1 MRTALRIVCSF
12 LVLFLSGEMAHA
24 QTKPMVIRLT
34 ALSPIGH
41 PVHQGLVRFA
51 ELVAERTKKQVEI
64 QLFPASQLGDQPTQM
79 NMVKIGSV
87 EMGLIGS
94 GILGMVVPEY
104 NVDAVMYIYRDRDH
118 LQKVWRGPIAR
129 ELADK
134 FLATQGVRTLNSIWE
149 VGLRHVL
156 AKKPVRRVEDLNGLK
171 IRSPESA
178 LFFEGLKALGARPT
192 TIAFAEVYTALQLG
206 TVDAME
212 CPLDWIYTSRFHEVA
227 KYLTLTGHMN
237 NIHSLLVNEKF
248 WQTLSPDIQKVLV
261 EAGLE
266 AGEYANLQIKNS
278 EADYQKKMEQAG
290 VTFFSVDT
298 GPFQRKAEEALPKV
312 AHIWGG
318 DMKLAERVRNT
329 R

>member
-1 MRTALRIVCSF
+1 MRTALGIVCSF

-94 GILGMVVPEY
+94 GILGMVVREY

-118 LQKVWRGPIAR
+118 MQKVWRGPIAR
-129 ELADK
+129 ELGDK

-149 VGLRHVL
+149 VGIRHVL

-227 KYLTLTGHMN
+227 KYLTLTAHMN

-248 WQTLSPDIQKVLV
+248 WQTLSPDIQKVLT

-290 VTFFSVDT
+290 VTFISVDT
-298 GPFQRKAEEALPKV
+298 AAFQKKAEEAIPKV

-318 DMKLAERVRNT
+318 DMKLAERVKNT
-329 R
+329 Q